1 MVPPPL
7 DASAQFVL
15 SDLLPHEELAAEME
29 DFRLVSEVTAPRRA
43 SATSSAP
50 ATSREPTRN
59 ADSTVIKKSETSGSM
74 TKVPSP
80 QRASANRHQYG
91 VTADSTDDSES
102 EDSDTTPRP
111 FKSAAR
117 PSSGGNSKPSGSSGG
132 NSKPSGSSGGN
143 SKPSGS
149 SGGNS
154 KTSGSSGGNS
164 KTSGSSGGNFKTS
177 GSSSGNST
185 APDEPHH
192 STTKEKLKTA
202 GIVLG
207 VGAATISTHD
217 DLPGSDSEGSHC
229 CTKNRG
235 VEVLMTVPAGV
246 ESPPIDAKEASNTRP
261 TPRDS
266 LASPSGNRASP
277 VATSAPTLHAT
288 EGRIEAD
295 SSTRNDASVL
305 GASQEGQTSSS
316 EDIAALRKRISELE
330 DRLQSARRRLSL
342 AQRGKNQ
349 VIQKYERLKKQ
360 VGHFLAPDQLDGMGK
375 SSMRGT
381 KWTDGTIRKALKVRL
396 SCGSRGY
403 NVVKEIIA
411 PLPTERTLQRHLEH
425 LRSSPGALHEL
436 MRSLSDEV
444 NHVEDSEGH
453 TALMDDV
460 QLMPG
465 VPLDLTTGAILGIPT
480 VPLADTPR

>member
-1 MVPPPL
+1 
-7 DASAQFVL
+7 
-15 SDLLPHEELAAEME
+15 
-29 DFRLVSEVTAPRRA
+29 
-43 SATSSAP
+43 
-50 ATSREPTRN
+50 
-59 ADSTVIKKSETSGSM
+59 
-74 TKVPSP
+74 
-80 QRASANRHQYG
+80 
-91 VTADSTDDSES
+91 
-102 EDSDTTPRP
+102 
-111 FKSAAR
+111 
-117 PSSGGNSKPSGSSGG
+117 
-132 NSKPSGSSGGN
+132 
-143 SKPSGS
+143 
-149 SGGNS
+149 
-154 KTSGSSGGNS
+154 
-164 KTSGSSGGNFKTS
+164 
-177 GSSSGNST
+177 
-185 APDEPHH
+185 
-192 STTKEKLKTA
+192 
-202 GIVLG
+202 
-207 VGAATISTHD
+207 
-217 DLPGSDSEGSHC
+217 
-229 CTKNRG
+229 
-235 VEVLMTVPAGV
+235 MTVPAGV
-246 ESPPIDAKEASNTRP
+246 ESPPIDVKAASNTRP
-261 TPRDS
+261 TPGDS

-453 TALMDDV
+453 TTIMDDV
-460 QLMPG
+460 QLTPG